1 MALQVS
7 KTTIKSCSADNEF
20 EFFLI
25 FLFSNEIFFLSFS
38 DKISTIRF
46 ESLYFVKLQICRF
59 PVTMKTSKVNEKGK
73 IFTHLPPNP
82 TIPLLKLKFR
92 IKLTRDCI
100 KLYIFKLILIQNV
113 VTKLRQSC
121 FVSTLK
127 NFFFLHSLKYNLRQE
142 YST

>member
-7 KTTIKSCSADNEF
+7 KTAIKSCSAGNEF

-46 ESLYFVKLQICRF
+46 GSLYFVKLQICRF

-73 IFTHLPPNP
+73 IFTRPPPNP

-92 IKLTRDCI
+92 IKLTRNCI
-100 KLYIFKLILIQNV
+100 KLYIFKLILVQNV
-113 VTKLRQSC
+113 VTKLRQSY